1 MLSTPIGSGMA
12 LAKITLRKQQKVGEH
27 HTQRYIVVGNGG
39 SSVQSYRGVR
49 LFGC

>member
-1 MLSTPIGSGMA
+1 MR

-27 HTQRYIVVGNGG
+27 HTQRYIIVGNGG